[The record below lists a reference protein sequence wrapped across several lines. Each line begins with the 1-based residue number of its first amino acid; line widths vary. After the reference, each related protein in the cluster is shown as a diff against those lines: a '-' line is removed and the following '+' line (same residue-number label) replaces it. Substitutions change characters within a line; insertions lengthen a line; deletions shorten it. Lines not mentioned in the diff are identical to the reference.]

1 MNILAFNCGSS
12 SLRCALVEIA
22 DAAPFAETRLA
33 RARVER
39 IGDQASIEL
48 DAAGRDRERSR
59 ATVADHAH
67 AAELVIERLQLRER
81 RALAIGH
88 RVVHGG
94 ARFVEPV
101 RIDGDVRSAIAELA
115 ELVPLHNAAA
125 LAAIEAAR
133 AILPGVPEVA
143 VFDTA
148 FHRDLEA
155 RAAEY
160 PLPFEL
166 AARHGI
172 RRIGFHGLAHRS
184 MAEGYAATTE
194 GYARPRRADAGA
206 AKIVTLQLGSGASAA
221 AIRGGRSIDVSMGF
235 SPLEGLMM
243 GTRCG
248 DLDPAIVAHLARR
261 LDADVREVVEL
272 LNTRAGLLG
281 VSGRSADMREL
292 LAAEAAGDARSALA
306 LEMFVYRIQKCVGAY
321 LAALRGAEAIVFGGG
336 IGEHSAEI
344 RARVCRALEWC
355 GLALDPD
362 ANARA
367 SGVARITRDGAAL
380 EAWVV
385 PVDEE
390 LLIARDTARCLR
402 APRSGPA

>member
-1 MNILAFNCGSS
+1 MITLAFNCGSS
-12 SLRCALVEIA
+12 SLRCALVEIG

-39 IGDQASIEL
+39 IGERASLEL
-48 DAAGRDRERSR
+48 EVVGRDRERANVS
-59 ATVADHAH
+59 AADHAE
-67 AAELVIERLQLRER
+67 AVDLVLHGLGHKVQ
-81 RALAIGH
+81 ADGLAIGH

-101 RIDGDVRSAIAELA
+101 LIGSEVLAAIGDLA
-115 ELVPLHNAAA
+115 HRVPLHNAAA
-125 LAAIEAAR
+125 LAAIEATR
-133 AILPGVPEVA
+133 TQLPDVPAVA

-148 FHRDLEA
+148 FHQRLDA
-155 RAAEY
+155 AAAEY
-160 PLPFEL
+160 PLPLEI
-166 AARHGI
+166 ARPHGV

-184 MAEGYAATTE
+184 MAES
-194 GYARPRRADAGA
+194 YARLRRTRAGA
-206 AKIVTLQLGSGASAA
+206 TKIITLQLGNGASAA
-221 AIRGGRSIDVSMGF
+221 AVSEGRSTDVSMGF

-243 GTRCG
+243 GTRSG
-248 DLDPAIVAHLARR
+248 DLDPAIVAHLAQR
-261 LDADVREVVEL
+261 LDASAGDIVEL

-281 VSGRSADMREL
+281 VSGRSADVREL

-306 LEMFVYRIQKCVGAY
+306 LEMFVLRIQKCVGAY

-344 RARVCRALEWC
+344 RARVCRAFEWC
-355 GLALDPD
+355 GLALDAD
-362 ANARA
+362 ANAHA
-367 SGVARITRDGAAL
+367 SGAARISRDGATL

-390 LLIARDTARCLR
+390 ILIARDTARCLR
-402 APRSGPA
+402 AQRTVGT